1 MKDSW
6 QDEQLLQL
14 MREGDRESF
23 KIIYQRY
30 WHRLYRAAYKQ
41 LGRHDQ
47 SEDIAQDIFIK
58 LWERRQQLNITH
70 LSAYLHTAVRY
81 RVYDYVVQD
90 MAADQFYQPF
100 EDVLLAAGEADAGLI
115 EKELFQL
122 AEAYMATM
130 PRKRRQIYELYFNNN
145 LSTHEIAAR
154 LKISQKTVQNQL
166 GNAINGLR
174 AKLLPV
180 FICLVLLS
188 ASL

>member
-1 MKDSW
+1 MKDSL

-14 MREGDRESF
+14 MREDDRESF

-41 LGRHDQ
+41 LARHDQ

-58 LWERRQQLNITH
+58 LWERRKQLNITH

-81 RVYDYVVQD
+81 RVYDYVVRD
-90 MAADQFYQPF
+90 MAADVFYQPF
-100 EDVLLAAGEADAGLI
+100 EDVLLTAGEADTGLI

-130 PRKRRQIYELYFNNN
+130 PSKRRQIYELYFNNN
-145 LSTHEIAAR
+145 LPTHEIAAR

-174 AKLLPV
+174 AKVLPV